1 MFRLKLIKGLSY
13 DNGKFHVCADNP
25 FVETETETE
34 AKALVDSGYF
44 ELDATAAPKKRA
56 KRKTNE

>member
-1 MFRLKLIKGLSY
+1 MFRLKLNKGLSY
-13 DNGKFHVCADNP
+13 DNGKIHVCANDP
-25 FVETETETE
+25 YVEVETETE

-44 ELDATAAPKKRA
+44 ELDAPTAPKKRV